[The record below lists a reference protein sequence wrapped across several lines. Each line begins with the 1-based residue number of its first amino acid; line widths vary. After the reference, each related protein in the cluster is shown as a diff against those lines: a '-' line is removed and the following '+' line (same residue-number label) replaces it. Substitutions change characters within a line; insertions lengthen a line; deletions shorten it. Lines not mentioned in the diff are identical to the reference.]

1 MDESRDRYHYQENL
15 HYRSWNQTATPNLQK
30 PPTQTPIGK
39 PTQPPTAQPRDSP
52 PTPATIPTSVPVTA
66 INEALNAHES
76 EVDWQKNEAFNNH
89 NGCILGTEAAIVE
102 NPIIND
108 NIDGRERE
116 FNPKQ
121 SETDT
126 KINLKQNIKNQ
137 HTLTNI
143 GPSSIHQPNNNS
155 QTQTQPTPTSI
166 GLCTNLQPINN
177 TPSQPQNSL
186 TTSGPSTNHQP
197 SNNIQNKQKPMP
209 TKSTW
214 IRIPRD
220 KQSSPTNVLMTEK
233 KHKRNDEFE
242 EGSRPSKKVS
252 VHYEESPEAYSTV
265 VATRQHRRPQ

>member
-1 MDESRDRYHYQENL
+1 MRAEIDITTRKTSITVPGTRPRHPTYK
-15 HYRSWNQTATPNLQK
+15 K
-30 PPTQTPIGK
+30 PPTQTPTGK
-39 PTQPPTAQPRDSP
+39 PTQPPTAQPRDP
-52 PTPATIPTSVPVTA
+52 LPTPATIPTSVPVTA

-143 GPSSIHQPNNNS
+143 GPSSIH
-155 QTQTQPTPTSI
+155 
-166 GLCTNLQPINN
+166 
-177 TPSQPQNSL
+177 
-186 TTSGPSTNHQP
+186 
-197 SNNIQNKQKPMP
+197 
-209 TKSTW
+209 
-214 IRIPRD
+214 
-220 KQSSPTNVLMTEK
+220 
-233 KHKRNDEFE
+233 
-242 EGSRPSKKVS
+242 
-252 VHYEESPEAYSTV
+252 
-265 VATRQHRRPQ
+265 